1 LVIPREGITR
11 DDIITMMNY
20 TFAEKEN

>member
-11 DDIITMMNY
+11 DDILQMMKN
-20 TFAEKEN
+20 TFAEN